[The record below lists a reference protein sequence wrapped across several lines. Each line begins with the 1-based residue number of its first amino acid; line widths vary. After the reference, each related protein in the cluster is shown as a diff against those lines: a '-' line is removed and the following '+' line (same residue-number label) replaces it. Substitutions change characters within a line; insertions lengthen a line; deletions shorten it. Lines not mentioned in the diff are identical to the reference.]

1 MRFVCFMEFE
11 NYTVM
16 LPPWYRIGFASLL
29 KEALK
34 QGDNSHTLFN
44 YYYGNSKKNIPK
56 PFTFAVKL
64 DVKQVEKGATHALQL
79 GNKNV
84 RLYVSSNNY
93 EFIIAIYN
101 GLRHIKSYPIY
112 DNIAKVVNFN
122 LLPEKKFNTNRA
134 VYDIFSPVVVRR
146 VDENKRG
153 MGYASVND
161 SDYVQMLL
169 YSIKSQCKF
178 LGDSYCVDINSIK
191 INTSQ
196 AFPVKIPHYNKENP
210 HKPEVI
216 VAADGCLEIEAPQ
229 EVLELIYNLGLGA
242 RRSQGFGMLEVEE

>member
-11 NYTVM
+11 NDTVM

-34 QGDNSHTLFN
+34 QGDSTHTLFN
-44 YYYGNSKKNIPK
+44 CYYGNSKKNIPK

-64 DVKQVEKGATHALQL
+64 DVEIVEKGAINMLKLRNNIAQ
-79 GNKNV
+79 
-84 RLYVSSNNY
+84 LYVSSNNY
-93 EFIIAIYN
+93 EFIIAMYN

-112 DNIAKVVNFN
+112 NNVANIKNFN
-122 LLPEKKFNTNRA
+122 LLPQPKFGTRA
-134 VYDIFSPVVVRR
+134 VYSIFSPVVVRR
-146 VDENKRG
+146 VDDNKRG
-153 MGYASVND
+153 VGYASVND

-191 INTSQ
+191 INTNA
-196 AFPVKIPHYNKENP
+196 AFPVKIPHYNKKNP
-210 HKPEVI
+210 QKPEVI
-216 VAADGCLEIEAPQ
+216 VAADGSLEIEAPQ
-229 EVLELIYNLGLGA
+229 EVLELIYDLGLGA
-242 RRSQGFGMLEVEE
+242 RRSQGFGMLEVME